1 MRFPPPAKAGGFQRI
16 IFINE
21 LTTIENRINQYLD
34 AVRDQLS
41 GLSQDEIESIIDDLR
56 EHIDTALLA
65 HGEQPALENVEAVL
79 AEMDAPESF
88 APDLDE
94 TTEVVPKVSRTAIL
108 GAVLLPFGILMAIV
122 SLMPV
127 SSATFSAVDGVTTRN
142 LSGTTWWQWLLRLTV
157 LPLGI
162 ISPFATTILGFIS
175 ISQIRASK
183 GKLVGKPL
191 ALIDALFYPIL
202 VFDGLL
208 IAFLFVMIAAIPDG
222 HLALTEGLTMLSY
235 MLVISINVI
244 ICVIAWHNIR

>member
-1 MRFPPPAKAGGFQRI
+1 M
-16 IFINE
+16 NE
-21 LTTIENRINQYLD
+21 LTTVESRINQYLD
-34 AVRDQLS
+34 AVREQLS
-41 GLSQDEIESIIDDLR
+41 GLTQDEVDSIIDDLR
-56 EHIDTALLA
+56 GHIDAAMQA
-65 HGEQPALENVEAVL
+65 HGDQSTLENVEAVL
-79 AEMDAPESF
+79 VEMDPPESF

-94 TTEVVPKVSRTAIL
+94 TTEVVPKVSRSAII

-127 SSATFSAVDGVTTRN
+127 SSATFSTVDGVTASN
-142 LSGTTWWQWLLRLTV
+142 LPGTTWWQWLLRLTV

-208 IAFLFVMIAAIPDG
+208 IAFMFMIIATIPDG
-222 HLALTEGLTMLSY
+222 HLALTKSLALLSY
-235 MLVISINVI
+235 ILVIIVDLI
-244 ICVIAWHNIR
+244 IVAIAWLKIR

>member
-1 MRFPPPAKAGGFQRI
+1 M
-16 IFINE
+16 NE
-21 LTTIENRINQYLD
+21 LTAIQTRINQYLD
-34 AVRDQLS
+34 AVREQLS

-65 HGEQPALENVEAVL
+65 HGEQPTLENVEAVL

-127 SSATFSAVDGVTTRN
+127 SSATFSAVDGVTTSN
-142 LSGTTWWQWLLRLTV
+142 LPGTTWWQWLLRLTI

-202 VFDGLL
+202 AFDGLL

-222 HLALTEGLTMLSY
+222 YLALTEGLTMLSF
-235 MLVISINVI
+235 MLVIIINVV
-244 ICVIAWHNIR
+244 ICVIAWYKIR